1 MEFHLDRPYSHVVLE
16 WIARMAAFS
25 VYLWCKHQVEECSP
39 SDAWLLP
46 SQSII
51 QVILVC
57 CAGYLLTLR
66 GILDK
71 TTQRVCLRLSS
82 LIFFLHCFQQLNA
95 LNVNF
100 FTPCLLFSKVAFSLS
115 AGMGMPALI
124 LPTRHLSLI
133 DEFRELWI
141 IPLFFILISGVSL
154 VVAWLL
160 ALVFRLN
167 RPQKCV

>member
-1 MEFHLDRPYSHVVLE
+1 MSSIRPLTVT
-16 WIARMAAFS
+16 
-25 VYLWCKHQVEECSP
+25 SP
-39 SDAWLLP
+39 VHHSGRTRLLCWLL
-46 SQSII
+46 SHSARHSRQ
-51 QVILVC
+51 
-57 CAGYLLTLR
+57 GYARGTSRSPIFYLFLT
-66 GILDK
+66 
-71 TTQRVCLRLSS
+71 
-82 LIFFLHCFQQLNA
+82 CFQQLNA

-154 VVAWLL
+154 VVAWIL

-167 RPQKCV
+167 RPQKYVFKSQHFSPFRR